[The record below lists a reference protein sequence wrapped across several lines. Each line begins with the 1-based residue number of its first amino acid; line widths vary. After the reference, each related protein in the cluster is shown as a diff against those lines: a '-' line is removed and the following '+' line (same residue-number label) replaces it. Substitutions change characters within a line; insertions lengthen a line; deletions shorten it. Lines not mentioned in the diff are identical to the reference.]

1 MLLKRS
7 SLLRIIA
14 EVTFLCALAF
24 PMIKSISNV
33 GWLDIFFQAFADIV
47 SLSLYL
53 IILILFP
60 ALFPTKKSFILYAW
74 SNYFSFYTCI

>member
-14 EVTFLCALAF
+14 EVTFLFALAF

-33 GWLDIFFQAFADIV
+33 GWLYIFFQAYADIV
-47 SLSLYL
+47 SLILYL
-53 IILILFP
+53 IILICFRLYSP
-60 ALFPTKKSFILYAW
+60 IRKSYHHILKE
-74 SNYFSFYTCI
+74 